1 MPEPGA
7 FTDRDREMLL
17 VSGSRLVL
25 IRHAITEQAFHVALQ
40 RWFDIVDMA
49 NKYIDEQAPWT
60 LRKSDPARMAT
71 VLYVLAET
79 LRHIAILALPFIPES
94 AGRLLDQ
101 LGVAP
106 GAEARGFASLAVRA
120 DKLVS
125 AAALVPGAPLPA
137 PSGIFPR
144 FVEAEA
150 AGQGGA

>member
-1 MPEPGA
+1 
-7 FTDRDREMLL
+7 
-17 VSGSRLVL
+17 
-25 IRHAITEQAFHVALQ
+25 
-40 RWFDIVDMA
+40 
-49 NKYIDEQAPWT
+49 

-94 AGRLLDQ
+94 ADRLLDQ

-106 GAEARGFASLAVRA
+106 EPEARGFAALAVHA
-120 DKLVS
+120 DRVLS
-125 AAALVPGAPLPA
+125 AAALAPGAPLPA

-144 FVEAEA
+144 FVEAQA

>member
-1 MPEPGA
+1 
-7 FTDRDREMLL
+7 
-17 VSGSRLVL
+17 
-25 IRHAITEQAFHVALQ
+25 
-40 RWFDIVDMA
+40 WFDIVDMA

-60 LRKSDPARMAT
+60 LRKSDPQRMAT

-79 LRHIAILALPFIPES
+79 LRHIAILALPFMPGS

-106 GAEARGFASLAVRA
+106 EPDARGFAALGVRP
-120 DKLVS
+120 DHVPP
-125 AAALVPGAPLPA
+125 AAGLVPGAALPA

-144 FVEAEA
+144 FVETETP

>member
-1 MPEPGA
+1 
-7 FTDRDREMLL
+7 MLL
-17 VSGSRLVL
+17 VSGARLVL
-25 IRHAITEQAFHVALQ
+25 IRHAIAEQAFHIALH

-60 LRKSDPARMAT
+60 LRKSDPQRMAT

-79 LRHIAILALPFIPES
+79 LRHIAILALPFMPDS

-101 LGVAP
+101 LGVAREP
-106 GAEARGFASLAVRA
+106 GARGFATLAVTA
-120 DKLVS
+120 DKLLP
-125 AAALVPGAPLPA
+125 AAALVAGATLPA

-144 FVEAEA
+144 FVEGEAA